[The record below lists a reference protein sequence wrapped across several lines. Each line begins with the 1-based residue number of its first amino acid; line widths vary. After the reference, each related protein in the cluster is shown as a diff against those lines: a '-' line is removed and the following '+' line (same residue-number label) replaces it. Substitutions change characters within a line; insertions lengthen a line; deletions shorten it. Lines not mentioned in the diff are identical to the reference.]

1 MRSRRSWGHGDL
13 DDLAELARWSGEE
26 LGAGFVL
33 VNPLHAPSPTVP
45 VEPSPYLPV
54 TRRFVSPL
62 YMRVEEVPEHAYL
75 TGAVRGRDRA
85 HARCCSA
92 R

>member
-1 MRSRRSWGHGDL
+1 M
-13 DDLAELARWSGEE
+13 
-26 LGAGFVL
+26 L

-62 YMRVEEVPEHAYL
+62 YIRVEEVPEHAYL
-75 TGAVRGRDRA
+75 TGAVRAEIERHGA
-85 HARCCSA
+85 AAARHERVA
-92 R
+92 GD